1 MIAMGT
7 IRAGIGGWNFPEWR
21 GTFYPKGLPR
31 ARELAYAAERL
42 TSIEIN
48 GTFYR
53 QQAPARFAGWARAVP
68 DGFGFAVKAHRA
80 TTHSKEAAQTEA
92 AVGRFLTSGITEL
105 GDRLG
110 PLLWQFPPY
119 RPFAADTLA
128 AFLALLPA
136 AQDGV
141 ALRHAI
147 EARHA
152 SFADPAAVALCRKA
166 GVALVIVDSDK
177 HALLGDLTAPFIYA
191 RLQRT
196 AQGAPE
202 GYDSAALDAWAARA
216 RRWAAGRIVADLKLA
231 APAPRAKTY
240 GRDCFVYFISGDKA
254 RAPDAAMAFL
264 RRLG

>member
-21 GTFYPKGLPR
+21 NSFYPKGLPQ
-31 ARELAYAAERL
+31 ACELAYAAERL

-53 QQAPARFAGWARAVP
+53 QQSPASFARWARAVP
-68 DGFGFAVKAHRA
+68 DGFVFAVKAHRA
-80 TTHSKEAAQTEA
+80 TTHSKEAAQAKA
-92 AVGRFLTSGITEL
+92 AIGRFLTSGMTEL

-110 PLLWQFPPY
+110 PLLWQLPTY
-119 RPFAADTLA
+119 RQFAAETLS
-128 AFLALLPA
+128 AFLDLLPA
-136 AQDGV
+136 KQDGL

-177 HALLGDLTAPFIYA
+177 QALLGDLTAPFIYA

-216 RRWAAGRIVADLKLA
+216 RNWAAGRIVADLKLA
-231 APAPRAKTY
+231 GPAPRAKKS

-254 RAPDAAMAFL
+254 RAPDAATAFL
-264 RRLG
+264 KRLG